1 MILKVLKAM
10 FTSNAAGLPK
20 EWPVETALI
29 KDDDKVNP
37 PWLKMT
43 KDELEALKE
52 AHRAEYREWAKFQK
66 ELAEEREAEE
76 EKKRPENTCKKKL
89 QELGFDNDEIHC
101 ILKWKK
107 FDG

>member
-10 FTSNAAGLPK
+10 FTSNEIGLPQ

-29 KDDDKVNP
+29 KDDDKVDL

-43 KDELEALKE
+43 KDELETLKE
-52 AHRAEYREWAKFQK
+52 AHRAEYRDWAKRQK
-66 ELAEEREAEE
+66 ALAEEREAEE
-76 EKKRPENTCKKKL
+76 EKTRPEVTCKKKL
-89 QELGFDNDEIHC
+89 KDLGFDNDEIYC